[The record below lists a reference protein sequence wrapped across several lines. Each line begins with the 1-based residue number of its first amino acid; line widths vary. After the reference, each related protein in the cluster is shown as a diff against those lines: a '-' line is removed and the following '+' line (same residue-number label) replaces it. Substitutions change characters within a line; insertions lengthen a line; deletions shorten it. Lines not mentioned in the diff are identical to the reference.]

1 MKNSLSKEKSLAEAK
16 DIILSE
22 MVFSEEERDS
32 LNLAI
37 SSNLENRYGTNL
49 KNISLQYSDEKN
61 FSTDS
66 MSIPTEGFSLVINNL
81 SKELNIKTSHIV
93 SKIEYDKKLLCFK
106 DENRFIKIDFLNPNN
121 TNRSNKPTST
131 EFIENNLPAP
141 LKSTVRK
148 DIKTGKQTQSYIELV
163 FDNIKAVQYIN

>member
-1 MKNSLSKEKSLAEAK
+1 MDLVIVTTTETRHVIVDELYISPDSMETTIIKKEK
-16 DIILSE
+16 
-22 MVFSEEERDS
+22 
-32 LNLAI
+32 
-37 SSNLENRYGTNL
+37 
-49 KNISLQYSDEKN
+49 
-61 FSTDS
+61 
-66 MSIPTEGFSLVINNL
+66 
-81 SKELNIKTSHIV
+81 
-93 SKIEYDKKLLCFK
+93 KIEYDKKLLCFK
-106 DENRFIKIDFLNPNN
+106 DENIFIKIDFLNPNN

>member
-1 MKNSLSKEKSLAEAK
+1 MDLVIVTTTVRVRETVEELYVSDNMETTVIKKEK
-16 DIILSE
+16 
-22 MVFSEEERDS
+22 ER
-32 LNLAI
+32 
-37 SSNLENRYGTNL
+37 
-49 KNISLQYSDEKN
+49 
-61 FSTDS
+61 
-66 MSIPTEGFSLVINNL
+66 
-81 SKELNIKTSHIV
+81 
-93 SKIEYDKKLLCFK
+93 EYDKKLLCFK
-106 DENRFIKIDFLNPNN
+106 DENIFIKIDFLNPNN

>member
-1 MKNSLSKEKSLAEAK
+1 MDLVIVTTTETRHVIVDELYISSDSMETTIIKKEK
-16 DIILSE
+16 
-22 MVFSEEERDS
+22 
-32 LNLAI
+32 
-37 SSNLENRYGTNL
+37 
-49 KNISLQYSDEKN
+49 
-61 FSTDS
+61 
-66 MSIPTEGFSLVINNL
+66 
-81 SKELNIKTSHIV
+81 
-93 SKIEYDKKLLCFK
+93 KIECDKKLLCFK
-106 DENRFIKIDFLNPNN
+106 DENRFFKIDFLNPNN

>member
-1 MKNSLSKEKSLAEAK
+1 MDLVIVTTTETRHVIVDELYISPDSMETTIIKKEK
-16 DIILSE
+16 
-22 MVFSEEERDS
+22 
-32 LNLAI
+32 
-37 SSNLENRYGTNL
+37 
-49 KNISLQYSDEKN
+49 
-61 FSTDS
+61 
-66 MSIPTEGFSLVINNL
+66 
-81 SKELNIKTSHIV
+81 
-93 SKIEYDKKLLCFK
+93 KIEYDKKLLCFK

-163 FDNIKAVQYIN
+163 FDNIKDIQYIN